1 MIYVLLI
8 GVVFMIMQNGMKW
21 RLELE
26 EKKRLK
32 AVKED
37 QENN

>member
-32 AVKED
+32 AEKED

>member
-8 GVVFMIMQNGMKW
+8 GVVFLIMQNGMKW

-32 AVKED
+32 AEKED